1 MGYSP
6 RDLKKA
12 KHDSATDFQD
22 KDINVRLVSC
32 HPMDCSPPGSSLH
45 GISQARTLEW
55 VAIPFSK
62 GSSQPR
68 DPKLRLLHW
77 QVGSLP
83 LSHTKVGTLSY
94 LEFIFVYG
102 VQEYSNF
109 ILVFTVQGTS
119 EVGDRWVPGW
129 KFTISQPPLCIS

>member
-1 MGYSP
+1 MGVGIYKLLQTLASYCVCQLCP
-6 RDLKKA
+6 TLCIPIDL
-12 KHDSATDFQD
+12 S
-22 KDINVRLVSC
+22 
-32 HPMDCSPPGSSLH
+32 GSSVHRILQ
-45 GISQARTLEW
+45 GRILEL
-55 VAIPFSK
+55 VAIPFSRE
-62 GSSQPR
+62 SSQPR

-129 KFTISQPPLCIS
+129 KFTISQPPLFIS